1 MTTIV
6 GAPVTPVTG
15 FNISGADLMSR
26 FDPDS
31 IARLASD
38 DRAAVLSRADT
49 AVHPNVTAALSDA
62 KGRFMAAV
70 QFGGRYRIEDLNN
83 LTAESLEYAKRIVCT
98 LAMAMLMGRRLG
110 SHAEE
115 RQRLIQEA
123 QMALDFLSAGKDVFT
138 LTAQLDAGL
147 LEHQEVD
154 EAVII
159 NRDLRVERLK
169 GHLFSH

>member
-1 MTTIV
+1 MFT
-6 GAPVTPVTG
+6 
-15 FNISGADLMSR
+15 ISGADLLSR

-38 DRAAVLSRADT
+38 DRAATLSRADT
-49 AVHPNVTAALSDA
+49 ATHANVLTAISDA

-70 QFGGRYRIEDLNN
+70 QFGGRYRATDLDN

-110 SHAEE
+110 SHGEE
-115 RQRLIQEA
+115 RQRLVQEA

-138 LTAQLDAGL
+138 LSPHLDAGL
-147 LEHQEVD
+147 LEHQEVE

-159 NRDLRVERLK
+159 NRDLRVEHLK

>member
-1 MTTIV
+1 MFTI
-6 GAPVTPVTG
+6 T
-15 FNISGADLMSR
+15 GADLLAR

-31 IARLASD
+31 ISRLASD

-49 AVHPNVTAALSDA
+49 AVHPNVTTAISDA

-70 QFGGRYRIEDLNN
+70 QFGGRYRVADLNL
-83 LTAESLEYAKRIVCT
+83 LTTESLEYAKRIVCN

-115 RQRLIQEA
+115 RQRLVQEA

-138 LTAQLDAGL
+138 LEPQLDAGL
-147 LEHQEVD
+147 LEHQETS

-159 NRDLRVERLK
+159 NRNLRSEALK
-169 GHLFSH
+169 GHLFSY

>member
-1 MTTIV
+1 MFTI
-6 GAPVTPVTG
+6 T
-15 FNISGADLMSR
+15 GADLMAR

-38 DRAAVLSRADT
+38 DRAASLSRSDT
-49 AVHPNVTAALSDA
+49 AVHPNVTTAISDA
-62 KGRFMAAV
+62 KGRFLAAV
-70 QFGGRYRIEDLNN
+70 QFGGRYRTTDLDS

-123 QMALDFLSAGKDVFT
+123 QMALDMLSSGKDVFT
-138 LTAQLDAGL
+138 LEPQLEAGL
-147 LEHQEVD
+147 LEHQVTSQT
-154 EAVII
+154 VLVTR
-159 NRDLRVERLK
+159 NLRVDSLK
-169 GHLFSH
+169 GQLFAHD

>member
-6 GAPVTPVTG
+6 GSQVTPVTG

-31 IARLASD
+31 IARLAVD
-38 DRAAVLSRADT
+38 ERAAPISRAD
-49 AVHPNVTAALSDA
+49 AAIHPNVTTAISDA
-62 KGRFMAAV
+62 KGRFLAAV
-70 QFGGRYRIEDLNN
+70 QFGGRYRQEDLNN

-147 LEHQEVD
+147 LEHQVTS
-154 EAVII
+154 EATIVTR
-159 NRDLRVERLK
+159 NLRVDNLR
-169 GHLFSH
+169 GHLFAQ

>member
-1 MTTIV
+1 MTLIV
-6 GAPVTPVTG
+6 GSPAAGG
-15 FNISGADLMSR
+15 FNVTGADLMAR

-38 DRAAVLSRADT
+38 DRAASLSRADT
-49 AVHPNVTAALSDA
+49 ASHPNVTAALSDA
-62 KGRFMAAV
+62 KGRFMAAI
-70 QFGGRYRIEDLNN
+70 QFGGRYRASDLNN

-115 RQRLIQEA
+115 RQRLLQEA

-138 LTAQLDAGL
+138 LEQQLDAGL
-147 LEHQEVD
+147 LEHQETS
-154 EAVII
+154 EAIII
-159 NRDLRVERLK
+159 NRNLRVEALK
-169 GHLFSH
+169 GHLFSQ

>member
-6 GAPVTPVTG
+6 GSQVTPVTG

-49 AVHPNVTAALSDA
+49 AIHPNVTAALSDA

-70 QFGGRYRIEDLNN
+70 QFGGRYRADDLNN

>member
-1 MTTIV
+1 MTVIV
-6 GAPVTPVTG
+6 GSPAAGG
-15 FNISGADLMSR
+15 FNVTGADLMAR

-38 DRAAVLSRADT
+38 DRAASLSRADV
-49 AVHPNVTAALSDA
+49 AAHPNVTTAVSDA
-62 KGRFMAAV
+62 KGRFLAAV
-70 QFGGRYRIEDLNN
+70 QFGGRYRTADLNN

-115 RQRLIQEA
+115 RQRLLQEA

-138 LTAQLDAGL
+138 LEQQLDAGL
-147 LEHQEVD
+147 LEHQEVS
-154 EAVII
+154 ETVLI
-159 NRDLRVERLK
+159 NRNLRVEQLK